1 MLYMG
6 CSFENFSCKI
16 EKDENRSSYDA
27 SHFRLATAT
36 RPFALLPKAFYSPR
50 WVTERSGDRMPAMPF
65 SKISAPLNVLLAIT
79 GLAAVAALTTPAMP
93 GHVRFALE
101 MLLAGIWTIYGLQL
115 LGTLILRQVTGVR
128 DAIPAIT
135 IDVLAVLLPLL
146 AFLFVSRRDQSLYCA
161 IWLLKPLRQSTFFRM
176 MARVIS
182 NEARNL
188 IGVTSVFGIIL
199 FGASLAAYL
208 IERDF
213 QPDRFGSIPQAM
225 WWAVTTLSTTGYGD
239 EIPQSF
245 AGRVLGGL
253 VMMCGIGIFALW
265 AGILATGFY
274 EEVRRQDFVRNWQL
288 VAAVPL
294 FQKLSPAALVEVV
307 CSLRPQ
313 IIPAGAVICR
323 KGDSGDVFHRR
334 GQRHRRDTR
343 SGGDRFRKL
352 LRRDGADHRRTALG
366 DHHRYNRSLAA
377 IVYSVDFQMLSSSS
391 PEIAE
396 IIRRT
401 ALERRSAAPSR

>member
-1 MLYMG
+1 
-6 CSFENFSCKI
+6 
-16 EKDENRSSYDA
+16 
-27 SHFRLATAT
+27 
-36 RPFALLPKAFYSPR
+36 
-50 WVTERSGDRMPAMPF
+50 MPAMPF

-115 LGTLILRQVTGVR
+115 LGTLILGQVTGVR

-208 IERDF
+208 IERDI

-307 CSLRPQ
+307 RSLRPR

-323 KGDSGDVFHRR
+323 KGDRGDQMYFIVEGSVIVATPDPVAIGSGSFF
-334 GQRHRRDTR
+334 GEMALITGEPR
-343 SGGDRFRKL
+343 SATVTAATEVSL
-352 LRRDGADHRRTALG
+352 L
-366 DHHRYNRSLAA
+366 SL
-377 IVYSVDFQMLSSSS
+377 YSVDFQMLSSSS

-401 ALERRSAAPSR
+401 ALERRSTAPSR

>member
-1 MLYMG
+1 
-6 CSFENFSCKI
+6 
-16 EKDENRSSYDA
+16 
-27 SHFRLATAT
+27 
-36 RPFALLPKAFYSPR
+36 
-50 WVTERSGDRMPAMPF
+50 MPAMPF

-208 IERDF
+208 IERNI

-225 WWAVTTLSTTGYGD
+225 WWAVTTLSTTGYG
-239 EIPQSF
+239 
-245 AGRVLGGL
+245 
-253 VMMCGIGIFALW
+253 
-265 AGILATGFY
+265 
-274 EEVRRQDFVRNWQL
+274 
-288 VAAVPL
+288 
-294 FQKLSPAALVEVV
+294 
-307 CSLRPQ
+307 
-313 IIPAGAVICR
+313 
-323 KGDSGDVFHRR
+323 
-334 GQRHRRDTR
+334 R
-343 SGGDRFRKL
+343 S
-352 LRRDGADHRRTALG
+352 T
-366 DHHRYNRSLAA
+366 
-377 IVYSVDFQMLSSSS
+377 
-391 PEIAE
+391 
-396 IIRRT
+396 
-401 ALERRSAAPSR
+401 APSR